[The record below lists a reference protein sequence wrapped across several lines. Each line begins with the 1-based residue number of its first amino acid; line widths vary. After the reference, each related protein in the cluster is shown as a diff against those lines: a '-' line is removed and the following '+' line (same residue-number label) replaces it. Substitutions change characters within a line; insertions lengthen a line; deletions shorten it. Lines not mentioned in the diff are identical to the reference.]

1 MLDETVHRT
10 EDVAP
15 PDRLEYWRHR
25 LSEMSAPIEAST
37 GHAADF
43 RAELRVLTLG
53 EMQLWNMESP
63 SITVRRPARL
73 IRSSDPEF
81 YLLSLPFPGAGP
93 AARHDGHGEWR
104 PQDLVMYDSVRPI
117 ALQVSTDD
125 PRRQIRGA
133 WLTLPR
139 QAVPL
144 PPDKVAGLIARRMP
158 GGEGVGALLVQLL
171 NGIAADTGAYR
182 TGDAPRLG
190 TAALDLVSALLA
202 HHLDAED
209 AVPPESRR
217 RALVQRIRAFVRAH
231 LHEPDLNPG
240 AVAAA
245 HHISVSYLHRLF
257 EGEEETVAAWIRRQR
272 LERAR
277 RDLADPAL
285 AATPVHAIAARC
297 GFPRAADFSRAF
309 RGAYGLPPSD
319 YRHGATATATG
330 GR

>member
-1 MLDETVHRT
+1 MLEETVYRT
-10 EDVAP
+10 EDVEP
-15 PDRLEYWRHR
+15 PDRFDHWRDQLTR
-25 LSEMSAPIEAST
+25 MIAPFDARTEHT
-37 GHAADF
+37 ADF
-43 RAELRVLTLG
+43 RAEVRVLPLG
-53 EMQLWNMESP
+53 DLVLWTMEHP
-63 SITVRRPARL
+63 PVTARRPPGL
-73 IRSSDPEF
+73 VRSSTDPEL
-81 YLLSLPFPGAGP
+81 YLLSLPFEDATSAVRSDSLGGYHP
-93 AARHDGHGEWR
+93 H
-104 PQDLVMYDSVRPI
+104 DLVLQDSTRPSL
-117 ALQVSTDD
+117 LQANTDD
-125 PRRQIRGA
+125 PRQRIRGA
-133 WLTLPR
+133 WLTVPR
-139 QAVPL
+139 QALPL

-182 TGDAPRLG
+182 AGDAPRLG
-190 TAALDLVSALLA
+190 AAALDLVSALLA
-202 HHLDAED
+202 HHLDAEG

-217 RALVQRIRAFVRAH
+217 RALVQRVRAFVRAH

-285 AATPVHAIAARC
+285 AATPVHVIAARC

-309 RGAYGLPPSD
+309 RGAYGLAPSD
-319 YRHGATATATG
+319 FRYGAATAG
-330 GR
+330 GGL

>member
-1 MLDETVHRT
+1 MLTESVYRT
-10 EDVAP
+10 EDLEP
-15 PDRLEYWRHR
+15 SDRFEYWRNQ
-25 LSEMSAPIEAST
+25 LSGMSAPFEAST
-37 GHAADF
+37 EHAADF
-43 RAELRVLTLG
+43 RAELRILTLG
-53 EMQLWNMESP
+53 ELRLWGMETP
-63 SITVRRPARL
+63 SSTIRRPSRL

-81 YLLSLPFPGAGP
+81 YLLSLPFTGP
-93 AARHDGHGEWR
+93 AARDDGRGEWHPQELVLHDSTR
-104 PQDLVMYDSVRPI
+104 PTFLR
-117 ALQVSTDD
+117 VSTED
-125 PRRQIRGA
+125 PRQRIRGA
-133 WLTLPR
+133 WLTVPR
-139 QAVPL
+139 QALPI
-144 PPDKVAGLIARRMP
+144 PPDRIRTLIARRMP
-158 GGEGVGALLVQLL
+158 GNAGMGALLVQLL
-171 NGIAADTGAYR
+171 TGIAADTGAYR

-217 RALVQRIRAFVRAH
+217 RALTQRIRAFIRAH
-231 LHEPDLNPG
+231 LHEPDLSPG

-285 AATPVHAIAARC
+285 AATPVHVIAARC

-309 RGAYGLPPSD
+309 RGAYGLPPRD
-319 YRHGATATATG
+319 FRHGTATG
-330 GR
+330 GSGL